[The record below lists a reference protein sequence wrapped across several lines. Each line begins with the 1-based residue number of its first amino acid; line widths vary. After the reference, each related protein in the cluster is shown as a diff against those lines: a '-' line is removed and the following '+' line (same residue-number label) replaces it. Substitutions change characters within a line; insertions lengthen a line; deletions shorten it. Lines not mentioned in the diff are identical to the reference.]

1 MLRAVGSVHG
11 GDHRA
16 TFLNSRWRPPC
27 YISSFRNFLPNRQ
40 SLTSERPITPVGEVS
55 LFDLSRLSSQAPTR
69 AVGSD
74 KANKK
79 TRWGASTLDPY
90 GFTPVMSA
98 WCVHRSMRFTAA
110 RPRKPKSM
118 NRSFTKKIAILQL
131 VLAVF
136 MATGCTPTQPFFLNE
151 SPDLQ
156 YYLNTATQIEYPD
169 VDVESLPDTLE
180 SQMPLTIGNHEYQF
194 WDLTVEECVSI
205 ALQNAK
211 FFVTT
216 SGNAE
221 ARQNVASQFTSAA
234 VEQVGSIYDIAINQS
249 TTQSVPLT
257 IDGNGNRVLPRGV
270 LRANQIGGVEDA
282 LAEFDAQAN
291 SFINYTTTDRRANSR
306 DTTVSTTTTE
316 ANNVTQQ
323 GSISK
328 RFATGGV
335 ATLREQI
342 LYSRTNTPTVVTP
355 LPGVGGLPLRV
366 TPSDYTVVLEAQVQ
380 HPLMRNR
387 GTLVNRIPVVLASLN
402 EDIALTDFEIQ
413 VRNLVR
419 DVENKYWD
427 LYIAYRNVSTT
438 IIGRNSAIATANF
451 ARLNLDNGTGTTQEV
466 AQADGQ
472 YYSFRGSLEGAL
484 AGSNLGGDGRGVYG
498 NERDLREMMGLAAT
512 DGRLIRP
519 IEEPSL
525 ARVEHDWDEVVSQLL
540 YLSPELRRIKT
551 VVKQRELELISAK
564 NQILP
569 DVNLSLLYRW
579 VGVGDTFGDN
589 NDSDPADPF
598 IGSGALAGLT
608 GGDFQEGEI
617 RLEITPTAIGSRRER
632 ARIRGSQ
639 MRLRQ
644 IEGFLQE
651 TERLLVS
658 QLSDAVSKAAT
669 HYQLVQTNAQ
679 AWQATEVEVEA
690 RLAEFKGGRSPVNVV
705 LQSQQR
711 RADAQINYY
720 RALSEY
726 NKSLN
731 YIDYLK
737 GTMLANSNITL
748 REGTWNKKAY
758 WDALERARERSAGK
772 KIQYGVSRPGVVRR
786 GPLADASSAAGYV
799 NNTSLSA
806 GQLMPPSDIAFPT
819 PGSDQLGSGIEAFR
833 GPVEIPSDMPL
844 SEMGDSTIELQSPD
858 PQMREIELVPPSAPL
873 PSPESLPDSMDD
885 FGNTNS
891 VMPIIYENEPTVSG
905 APAPV
910 RRRAILNR

>member
-1 MLRAVGSVHG
+1 MVHW
-11 GDHRA
+11 A
-16 TFLNSRWRPPC
+16 TDAFHDG
-27 YISSFRNFLPNRQ
+27 
-40 SLTSERPITPVGEVS
+40 TTPEA
-55 LFDLSRLSSQAPTR
+55 Q
-69 AVGSD
+69 
-74 KANKK
+74 
-79 TRWGASTLDPY
+79 
-90 GFTPVMSA
+90 
-98 WCVHRSMRFTAA
+98 
-110 RPRKPKSM
+110 SM
-118 NRSFTKKIAILQL
+118 NRSLFKKIAYLQL

-169 VDVESLPDTLE
+169 VDVQSLPETTE
-180 SQMPLTIGNHEYQF
+180 AYQPLTIGNHDYQF

-221 ARQNVASQFTSAA
+221 TRQNVAAQFTSAS
-234 VEQVGSIYDIAINQS
+234 VEQVGSIYDIAISQS

-282 LAEFDAQAN
+282 LSEFDAQA
-291 SFINYTTTDRRANSR
+291 STFLNYTNTDRPANSR
-306 DTTVSTTTTE
+306 DTEVSRAFNE
-316 ANNVTQQ
+316 ADNVTQQ
-323 GSISK
+323 GAISK

-342 LYSRTNTPTVVTP
+342 IYGRNNTPTVITDLTP
-355 LPGVGGLPLRV
+355 LNGTPLRV

-402 EDIALTDFEIQ
+402 EDLAITDFEIQ

-427 LYIAYRNVSTT
+427 LYVAYRNVSTT

-472 YYSFRGSLEGAL
+472 YYNFRAQLEGSL
-484 AGSNLGGDGRGVYG
+484 AGSNVGGDARGVYG
-498 NERDLREMMGLAAT
+498 NERDLRELMGLAAT

-525 ARVEHDWDEVVSQLL
+525 ARVQFDWDEIVSQLL

-551 VVKQRELELISAK
+551 TVKQRELELIAAK

-579 VGVGDTFGDN
+579 VGVGDTLGEPGPGDPVE
-589 NDSDPADPF
+589 SF
-598 IGSGALAGLT
+598 VGSSALGGLV
-608 GGDFQEGEI
+608 GGDFQEGEV

-639 MRLRQ
+639 LRLRQ
-644 IEGFLQE
+644 IEAFLQE

-711 RADAQINYY
+711 RADAQIAYY

-726 NKSLN
+726 NKSIN

-737 GTMLANSNITL
+737 GTMLANSNVTL

-772 KIQYGVSRPGVVRR
+772 KLQYGVTRPSVVRR
-786 GPLADASSAAGYV
+786 GPLADAKVASNYIGD
-799 NNTSLSA
+799 TSLSV
-806 GQLMPPSDIAFPT
+806 GQTTPPSDMFLQP
-819 PGSDQLGSGIEAFR
+819 PGMGSDMQASDPLGSGIETFR
-833 GPVEIPSDMPL
+833 SPVDPPMDRPL
-844 SEMGDSTIELQSPD
+844 SDFGDSTIELQSPT
-858 PQMREIELVPPSAPL
+858 PRMRNIEPGPRSIPM
-873 PSPESLPDSMDD
+873 PTPESLPDSMEDVPGTLQPIQKTDD
-885 FGNTNS
+885 
-891 VMPIIYENEPTVSG
+891 VMPIIYENELDISS

-910 RRRAILNR
+910 RRKVLPTH

>member
-1 MLRAVGSVHG
+1 
-11 GDHRA
+11 
-16 TFLNSRWRPPC
+16 
-27 YISSFRNFLPNRQ
+27 
-40 SLTSERPITPVGEVS
+40 
-55 LFDLSRLSSQAPTR
+55 
-69 AVGSD
+69 
-74 KANKK
+74 
-79 TRWGASTLDPY
+79 
-90 GFTPVMSA
+90 
-98 WCVHRSMRFTAA
+98 
-110 RPRKPKSM
+110 M

-169 VDVESLPDTLE
+169 VEVESLPETTE
-180 SQMPLTIGNHEYQF
+180 AYQPLAIGNHEYQF

-221 ARQNVASQFTSAA
+221 TRQNVAAQFTSAS
-234 VEQVGSIYDIAINQS
+234 VEQVGSVYDIAISQS

-257 IDGNGNRVLPRGV
+257 VDGNGNRVLPRGV

-282 LAEFDAQAN
+282 LSEFDAQA
-291 SFINYTTTDRRANSR
+291 STFINYTNTDRPANAPNSAV
-306 DTTVSTTTTE
+306 TQAINE
-316 ANNVTQQ
+316 ADNVTQQ
-323 GSISK
+323 AAISK
-328 RFATGGV
+328 RIATGGV
-335 ATLREQI
+335 VTLREQI
-342 LYSRTNTPTVVTP
+342 IYGRNNSPTTDT
-355 LPGVGGLPLRV
+355 GGLRFNA
-366 TPSDYTVVLEAQVQ
+366 SDYTAVIEAQVQ

-402 EDIALTDFEIQ
+402 EDLAITDFEIQ

-427 LYIAYRNVSTT
+427 LYVAYRNVSTS

-472 YYSFRGSLEGAL
+472 YYSFRGRLEGAL
-484 AGSNLGGDGRGVYG
+484 AGSNLNGDGRGVYG
-498 NERDLREMMGLAAT
+498 NERDLRELMGLSAT

-525 ARVEHDWDEVVSQLL
+525 ARVQFDWDEVVSQLL

-551 VVKQRELELISAK
+551 TVKQRELELISAK

-569 DVNLSLLYRW
+569 EVNLSLLYRW
-579 VGVGDTFGDN
+579 VGVGDTLGPPGG
-589 NDSDPADPF
+589 SDVRSPG
-598 IGSGALAGLT
+598 IGSSALGELT
-608 GGDFQEGEI
+608 SGDYQEGEI
-617 RLEITPTAIGSRRER
+617 RLEITPNAIGSRRER

-639 MRLRQ
+639 LRLRQ
-644 IEGFLQE
+644 IESFLQE

-658 QLSDAVSKAAT
+658 QLSDAFSRAAT

-679 AWQATEVEVEA
+679 AWQAAEVEVEA

-731 YIDYLK
+731 YVDYLK

-772 KIQYGVSRPGVVRR
+772 KKQYGVTRPGVVRR
-786 GPLADASSAAGYV
+786 GPVADATSAANYISD
-799 NNTSLSA
+799 TSLSA
-806 GQLMPPSDIAFPT
+806 GQTMPPNDIALPT
-819 PGSDQLGSGIEAFR
+819 PAMGLETETFR
-833 GPVEIPSDMPL
+833 SPVDIPADMPL
-844 SEMGDSTIELQSPD
+844 SEMGDSTMQLQSPA
-858 PQMREIELVPPSAPL
+858 PQMRDIESISPSAPMQ
-873 PSPESLPDSMDD
+873 PQPMQSPGMPPMDSLPDSMDN
-885 FGNTNS
+885 FGNPGTI
-891 VMPIIYENEPTVSG
+891 MPIIYENEPTVSG

-910 RRRAILNR
+910 RRKAIQASRVIKAE